1 LTQQTKGQHVKR
13 HAAKW
18 LLARMLCERDWGK
31 QQIVDLFGIIDWIMR
46 IPPELQS
53 QLMSDIADLEKE
65 RNMPYLNSFER
76 AGLERGRQEGRQEG
90 RLEGQQDL
98 LRHLLVARFGS
109 IPPAVEQRLARAK
122 LSELTAWG
130 EAVLD
135 APTLEGV
142 FRRP

>member
-1 LTQQTKGQHVKR
+1 
-13 HAAKW
+13 
-18 LLARMLCERDWGK
+18 MLYERDWGK

-76 AGLERGRQEGRQEG
+76 AGLERGRQEGR
-90 RLEGQQDL
+90 LEGQQDL

-135 APTLEGV
+135 APTLESV